1 MADTSNLSRYLKD
14 VASAIKEKTG
24 KTDKIPA
31 ANFDTEIRSIETG
44 IDTSDATATNMDL
57 PIGVTAYARGEKIT
71 GVLNKYE
78 NTEIME
84 PYGMYVNQ
92 SSTIEIKS
100 TPHVGNPSLY
110 GEGTVISI
118 AVPKEE
124 NGLVAENIIK
134 GANIFGVEGTAETGG
149 SETGVKLF
157 GTIDEM
163 RADTKAKEGDIAIV
177 YRNELQPITV
187 DSHFSKAVFP
197 ETVVL
202 PSTMTDYVELE
213 FRAVDDSVMLDCMG
227 QLDSYYFRMN
237 CHTETGNVSIEY
249 ESSDGITY
257 NRISLEGNGVDGNN
271 VDFGIELYYAN
282 PDMWHDTIGYFIQ
295 SGGAYFDGFYS
306 FNNIY
311 APDIVL
317 LNDRYY
323 RLPLEIATGKLLF
336 KDNEIPYMLTQEPNQ
351 YLDGSIV
358 QIISTVQ
365 DDVYDNVL
373 KVTAMNLYYAKNV
386 YGYTVSTRDT
396 GVNYAC
402 LCDYNGNP
410 RYSSYLTVINYTEN
424 DGIVRTDFDN
434 SETIRSAYSDY
445 VATEDN
451 NATVYINFGVL
462 NDNVYIQHIGN
473 ASSNIYSTPTY
484 GGTIDTKT
492 GLGSTVATYS
502 VYDYKILEWI
512 INPTQFTIT
521 PDSILPGK
529 TGYGSNGI
537 IEGDGSIT
545 TANNTL
551 NDTAAIMWAT
561 IQKQYDDMEIKVLTD
576 SNKTIDSS
584 IYIVPAKSNGNSL
597 IDTSNVT
604 NMSQLFSGFKNL
616 IMIQQLDTSKATN
629 MSYMFNGCSSLIEI
643 PQLDTSN
650 VTNMYMAFNE
660 CSSLTT
666 IPLLNTNKVTD
677 MSSMFRSCTNLTT
690 IPKLDMSSARNMSS
704 MFNGCSSLSE
714 IPQLDMPNVTDMSST
729 FSNCTS
735 LTEIP
740 QFNMPKVV
748 NMSYTFNKCSNLTT
762 IPQLNTSK
770 VTTMAFC
777 FSNCPNLSDDSL
789 NNILGMCSSTTNYK
803 KTKTLKNIG
812 LSSEQAIK
820 CTTLSN
826 YQSFLNAGWTTG
838 Y

>member
-1 MADTSNLSRYLKD
+1 MADTSNLSQYLND
-14 VASAIKEKTG
+14 VATAIREKTG
-24 KTDKIPA
+24 KADKIPA

-44 IDTSDATATNMDL
+44 
-57 PIGVTAYARGEKIT
+57 
-71 GVLNKYE
+71 
-78 NTEIME
+78 
-84 PYGMYVNQ
+84 
-92 SSTIEIKS
+92 
-100 TPHVGNPSLY
+100 
-110 GEGTVISI
+110 
-118 AVPKEE
+118 
-124 NGLVAENIIK
+124 
-134 GANIFGVEGTAETGG
+134 G

-157 GTIDEM
+157 ETIDEM
-163 RADTKAKEGDIAIV
+163 QADTTAKAGDLAIV
-177 YRNELQPITV
+177 YRNELQPITA

-202 PSTMTDYVELE
+202 PSAMTGYADLM
-213 FRAVDDSVMLDCMG
+213 FRAVNDSAMFNCMG
-227 QLDSYYFRMN
+227 QLDSYNFHMN
-237 CHTETGNVSIEY
+237 CQTETGSVLIEY

-257 NRISLEGNGVDGNN
+257 NRIRLEGDGVDGNN
-271 VDFGIELYYAN
+271 VDFGIEIYYAY
-282 PDMWHDTIGYFIQ
+282 PEMWNDAIGYFIQ

-306 FNNIY
+306 YSNIY

-336 KDNEIPYMLTQEPNQ
+336 KDNEIPYMITQEINQ

-386 YGYTVSTRDT
+386 YGYTVSARDT

-502 VYDYKILEWI
+502 VYDYEILEWI

-551 NDTAAIMWAT
+551 NDTAAIIWAT

-584 IYIVPAKSNGNSL
+584 IYIVPAKSNGISL

-604 NMSQLFSGFKNL
+604 DMSQLFSGFKNL

-629 MSYMFNGCSSLIEI
+629 MSSMFNGCSSLSEI
-643 PQLDTSN
+643 PKLDTSN
-650 VTNMYMAFNE
+650 VTDMHMAFNE

-666 IPLLNTNKVTD
+666 IHLLNTNKVTD
-677 MSSMFRSCTNLTT
+677 MSGMFRDCTNIAT
-690 IPKLDMSSARNMSS
+690 IHKLDTFNATNMSS

-714 IPQLDMPNVTDMSST
+714 IPQLDIPNVTNMSST

-748 NMSYTFNKCSNLTT
+748 NMSYTFNGCSNLTT

-770 VTTMAFC
+770 VTTMVFC

-789 NNILGMCSSTTNYK
+789 NNILGMCSSTTNYA
-803 KTKTLKNIG
+803 KTKTLKHIG